1 MIKQEFYEVE
11 GMTLIKTYSGSGFL
25 IRQDETGDLYGEA
38 IDPATAGRTYT
49 ETDIPVDAG
58 EPDEPEEPE
67 SPDASDYASS
77 IAALEDAMCELEE
90 TMDERI
96 AAIEDALCELDREE

>member
-49 ETDIPVDAG
+49 ETDIPVDA
-58 EPDEPEEPE
+58 EESETPDEP
-67 SPDASDYASS
+67 DYAGS
-77 IAALEDAMCELEE
+77 IAALEDAVCELEE
-90 TMDERI
+90 TMDGRI
-96 AAIEDALCELDREE
+96 AAIEDALCELDKEE